1 MIPQILKIFKV
12 KNIIFSGLTNENLI
26 TEIKNQD
33 YTINQLTTKSN
44 HIEELLN
51 LKNYDAIFIEDD
63 ANWYT
68 IFNELNIIK
77 KNNDEFPLIFV
88 CNNKFPNKRRDSYIN
103 PNEIPIKFR
112 KKHTKDLPI
121 CYDNKKIIINDG
133 LYHACEENTPQN
145 GVLTAIEDFITE
157 NSHVGIMKINF
168 ITEITILYQKLPIN
182 EKRIQIILKNN
193 NELISEN
200 NLPDKLIENQLLI
213 SYIDNFNIYNEN
225 LSEIEVEITKK
236 NSIIDD
242 YKNQLRT
249 RNNEINYKNSQ
260 IKGIKSKL
268 NLKDSQIRN
277 IESKLINKKNEID
290 NLKNQL
296 KTTNNKLDSTY
307 HELENKKKDFNEKF
321 SSMYNSRTH
330 ETEKIISNLKQTEE
344 KFNNKIKL
352 LNKEHNQKETNYN
365 TQIQNLKK
373 ENQQKE
379 TNFNTQIQNLKKENQ
394 QKESTLRFKILKRKI
409 NKKRMNMSIKSQ

>member
-1 MIPQILKIFKV
+1 MIPQILEIFKV
-12 KNIIFSGLTNENLI
+12 KSIIFSGLTDENLI

-33 YTINQLTTKSN
+33 YTINQLTTKIN
-44 HIEELLN
+44 HIEELSN

-68 IFNELNIIK
+68 VFNELNIIK
-77 KNNDEFPLIFV
+77 KNNAEFPLIFV

-157 NSHVGIMKINF
+157 NSHIGIMKIDF

-182 EKRIQIILKNN
+182 EKRIKIILKNN
-193 NELISEN
+193 NEIISEN
-200 NLPDKLIENQLLI
+200 DLPDKLIENQLLI
-213 SYIDNFNIYNEN
+213 SYIDKFNIYNEN
-225 LSEIEVEITKK
+225 LSEMEVEITKK

-242 YKNQLRT
+242 YKNQLRAQ
-249 RNNEINYKNSQ
+249 NNEINYKNSQ
-260 IKGIKSKL
+260 INRIKSKL

-277 IESKLINKKNEID
+277 IESKLTNKKNEID

-307 HELENKKKDFNEKF
+307 QELENKKKDYNEKF
-321 SSMYNSRTH
+321 NSIYNISTR

-344 KFNNKIKL
+344 KYNNEIKL
-352 LNKEHNQKETNYN
+352 INENYNQKETNYN

-373 ENQQKE
+373 ENQQK
-379 TNFNTQIQNLKKENQ
+379 TPKYKTSKK
-394 QKESTLRFKILKRKI
+394 KT
-409 NKKRMNMSIKSQ
+409 NKKKQTTTPKYKTSKKKTNKKKMNISIKSQ